1 MKQRVNLVDH
11 LDLALPDAVNI
22 KLAAR
27 LCSAAAVLAL
37 FYYGVVHLQVSSME
51 NHLADMEENQ
61 QVLEV
66 ELNATKSQLQSLQNG
81 KQLLPQIELLKKEKL
96 AKSRILD
103 SVAEQPSNTSNGFS
117 AYLKALGERP
127 AQGLW
132 FTRLWFEDNGRK
144 ISWSGHTQEPASV
157 PRYLQQLK
165 TNEVYTGHF
174 FSVLKMQRGKDSGNL
189 LAFEISSTEAEK

>member
-1 MKQRVNLVDH
+1 MKQQVNLIDH

-27 LCSAAAVLAL
+27 LCGVAAMLML
-37 FYYGVVHLQVSSME
+37 FYYGIVNVQLSRVE
-51 NHLADMEENQ
+51 NQLAAMNEDQ
-61 QVLEV
+61 QVLET
-66 ELNATKSQLQSLQNG
+66 ELNSAKTRLQSLQNG
-81 KQLLPQIELLKKEKL
+81 KQLLPQIELLKKEK
-96 AKSRILD
+96 AVKSRILN
-103 SVAEQPSNTSNGFS
+103 SVAEQPIDKSNGFS

-132 FTRLWFEDNGRK
+132 FTKLWFEDNGRK

-165 TNEVYTGHF
+165 NNHVYVGHF
-174 FSVLKMQRGKDSGNL
+174 FNVLKMQRAEGNGKL
-189 LAFEISSTEAEK
+189 LTFEISSMEAAE